1 LTPARSAS
9 AWRRWT
15 WFLGIWAASV
25 LALGLVAGGLKLVF
39 GAILK

>member
-1 LTPARSAS
+1 LTSARTVSV
-9 AWRRWT
+9 WRRWT

-39 GAILK
+39 GAILR